1 MLIRILASL
10 LLAAPLALNPALAGG
25 EGDAQPADDQT
36 VLERN
41 QVSEGD
47 LDRFAEAQIA
57 VEEVRKD
64 YFAKLRA
71 AEELPADKD
80 QLQKDMAR
88 DISNAVKDA
97 AISSEDYKRISEAA
111 RQDMR
116 LRNMIFQRMQAKVSE
131 AEGQKVPTN

>member
-1 MLIRILASL
+1 MLIRVLASL

-25 EGDAQPADDQT
+25 EGNAEPVDNQA

-57 VEEVRKD
+57 VEEVRKE

-80 QLQKDMAR
+80 QLQKDMAQ

-97 AISSEDYKRISEAA
+97 AISEEDYKRISEAA

-131 AEGQKVPTN
+131 AEGQKAPTN

>member
-10 LLAAPLALNPALAGG
+10 LLATPLALNPALAGG
-25 EGDAQPADDQT
+25 GGDAKPADDQT

-41 QVSEGD
+41 QISDGD
-47 LDRFAEAQIA
+47 LERFAQAQIA

-64 YFAKLRA
+64 YFAKIRA

-80 QLQKDMAR
+80 QLQKDMAE

-97 AISSEDYKRISEAA
+97 AISAEDYKRISEAA

-131 AEGQKVPTN
+131 AEGQKFPTN